1 MKKIRAFTLI
11 ELLVVI
17 AIIAILL
24 SVLIPAL
31 NKIKDSGKRAVC
43 LYNLHALGQAWV
55 VYTEQNDGKL
65 CNAKTAP
72 IVETPSSG
80 TKRQFYM
87 NWSRTDPTQYF
98 NEPTWV
104 GWWGSS
110 DAQKKDAQA
119 QQACLTLGTLF
130 SIVDTIKVYRCPV
143 SGVDEWRS
151 FSIVDAMNGHDGFTV
166 AAGYNPPGVVIRK
179 MSELRSPGSRLVFI
193 DEGLRTTESWTIYPN
208 IVSWWDGM
216 PLRHALGTTVAMA
229 DGSSA
234 YWKWYDQR
242 TIDFAKGILTD
253 PVAAAVNNEDFA
265 KVQMACWGHTV
276 VK

>member
-17 AIIAILL
+17 AIIALLLSILL
-24 SVLIPAL
+24 PAL
-31 NKIKDSGKRAVC
+31 EKIKESGKRAVC
-43 LYNLHALGQAWV
+43 LAHLHALGQAWV
-55 VYTEQNDGKL
+55 VYTEQNDGRL

-110 DAQKKDAQA
+110 DAQKRDTDA

-143 SGVDEWRS
+143 GDRYEWRTS
-151 FSIVDAMNGHDGFTV
+151 AIVDAMNGHNGFETL
-166 AAGYNPPGVVIRK
+166 NPPGKVIRK
-179 MSELRSPGSRLVFI
+179 MTEIRSPGSRMVFI
-193 DEGLRTTESWTIYPN
+193 DEGLATTESWTIYPDR
-208 IVSWWDGM
+208 VSWWDGV
-216 PLRHALGTTVAMA
+216 PLRHGLGTTVAMA
-229 DGSSA
+229 DGSGE
-234 YWKWYDQR
+234 YWKWRDSR
-242 TIDFAKGILTD
+242 TIDFAQGISTD
-253 PVAAAVNNEDFA
+253 PIATAVNNEDFA
-265 KVQMACWGHTV
+265 KIQMACWGHTI